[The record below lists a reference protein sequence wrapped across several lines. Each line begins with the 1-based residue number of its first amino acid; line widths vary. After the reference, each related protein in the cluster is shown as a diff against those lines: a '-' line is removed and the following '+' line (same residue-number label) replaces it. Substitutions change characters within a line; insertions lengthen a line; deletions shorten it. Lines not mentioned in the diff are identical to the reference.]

1 MKNAQDYQNQIAM
14 AKNVANL
21 KLNSTKKLQVNLLL
35 ASLLKTLKGGK

>member
-1 MKNAQDYQNQIAM
+1 MKNTQDYQQQIAM

-35 ASLLKTLKGGK
+35 ASLLKTLRGSE